1 MASCSKQTY
10 WTLTLA
16 IDNLVDR
23 TERTLSFGRSEIR
36 DVQSLRNWVDG
47 NGCVARDETS
57 YLSDEKDL
65 FSLSPTLDSA
75 ATRFEDWIED
85 RMAQFFCHRKLVSEG
100 NPIG

>member
-1 MASCSKQTY
+1 M
-10 WTLTLA
+10 
-16 IDNLVDR
+16 
-23 TERTLSFGRSEIR
+23 R

-47 NGCVARDETS
+47 NRCMARDETS

-85 RMAQFFCHRKLVSEG
+85 RVAQFFCHSKLVSETIVTIIRHIATFT
-100 NPIG
+100 NTLIGYS